1 MWPVGLIGKFGV
13 SSPVVK
19 NGTIIGFYDSWSGG
33 RKFPV
38 DMAGFAV
45 NVQFL
50 LSRKNFTMPYKA
62 GFEED
67 GFLKSLQ
74 PLSLHEIE
82 VLASNCTEV
91 RSFLHYLQLLCAIKG
106 REYFTDLNMAYTNKK
121 ILFSNSG

>member
-1 MWPVGLIGKFGV
+1 MRWTKKVSMWPVGLIGKFGV

-50 LSRKNFTMPYKA
+50 MSRKNVTMPFKA

-82 VLASNCTEV
+82 LLASNCTEV
-91 RSFLHYLQLLCAIKG
+91 SSKSFYY
-106 REYFTDLNMAYTNKK
+106 YFHP
-121 ILFSNSG
+121 